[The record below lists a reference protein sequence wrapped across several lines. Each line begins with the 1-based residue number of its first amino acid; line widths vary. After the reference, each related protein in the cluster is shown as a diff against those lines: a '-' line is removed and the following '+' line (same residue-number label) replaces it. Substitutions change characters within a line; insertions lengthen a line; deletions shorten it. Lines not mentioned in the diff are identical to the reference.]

1 MSKPARTKPPD
12 TSNTLPIAPLN
23 GESQAATIART
34 MTRPSVQAAMTARA
48 VMGKECGGDNVDL
61 GELIKTL
68 LSQTQF
74 VHDGDLSRQEAML
87 VSQAHTLDL
96 LFNKLT
102 RQAMNN
108 MGAGYLEATETYM
121 KLAMRAQSQC
131 RAIAETLHEM
141 KHPRP
146 VYVGQANFTSGPQ
159 QVNNGGK
166 AEFRDKYAHG
176 RAGAG
181 EIQKTPNELL
191 EQTHGERLDSGTAG
205 QSISSDSQL
214 ATVAAVNG
222 TTVQGR

>member
-1 MSKPARTKPPD
+1 
-12 TSNTLPIAPLN
+12 
-23 GESQAATIART
+23 
-34 MTRPSVQAAMTARA
+34 MTARA